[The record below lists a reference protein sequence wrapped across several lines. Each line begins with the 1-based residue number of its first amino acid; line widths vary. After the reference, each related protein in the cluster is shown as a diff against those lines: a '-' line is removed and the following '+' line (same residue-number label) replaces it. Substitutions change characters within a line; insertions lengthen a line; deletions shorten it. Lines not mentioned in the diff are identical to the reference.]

1 MLPSYTYSILEVLF
15 TCIICIFIH
24 IILKKTDKID
34 YNSSGVVL
42 YWFFFY
48 TLSWLLPTSLVLK
61 NCLYL
66 MINVIRPDDNCNCYL
81 HILSF
86 FTTLLIIY
94 IYVLM
99 LTIWISLPMYSFP
112 ITQKYWTTPLTW
124 NFTHTIDINEMDE
137 IILIKKNNTIY
148 YTVADCIIRI
158 YSFYIFFILI
168 GHLPY
173 HFVFRNRH

>member
-24 IILKKTDKID
+24 NILKHTDRID
-34 YNSSGVVL
+34 YDSSGVVL
-42 YWFFFY
+42 YWFFFN
-48 TLSWLLPTSLVLK
+48 TLSWLLPTALVLK

-66 MINVIRPDDNCNCYL
+66 MLNVIRSDDNCYCYL
-81 HILSF
+81 HIFSF
-86 FTTLLIIY
+86 ITTLCIIY
-94 IYVLM
+94 IYILM
-99 LTIWISLPMYSFP
+99 LTIWISIPLYSFP

-124 NFTHTIDINEMDE
+124 NFTHTIGINEIDE

-148 YTVADCIIRI
+148 YTFADCIIRI

-173 HFVFRNRH
+173 HFVFRHRH